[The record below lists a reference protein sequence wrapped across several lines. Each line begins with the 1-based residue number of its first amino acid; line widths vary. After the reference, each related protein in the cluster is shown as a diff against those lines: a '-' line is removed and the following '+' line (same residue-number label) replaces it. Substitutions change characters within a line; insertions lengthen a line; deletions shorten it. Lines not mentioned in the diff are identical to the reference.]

1 MYELTEELR
10 AEIAALDG
18 MTVSELAERYADL
31 AGESTHSRNKRY
43 LQRRVAWL
51 IQARE
56 FGGLS
61 EAARERALSI
71 ARLADIR
78 RTPATEGTTRRV
90 PVRSRPEPQIP
101 PPGTTLVRPYRGR
114 EIRVTILESGFE
126 WEGRVYRSL
135 SAAAKAITGQHLSGL
150 RFFGLSPRKE
160 RRS

>member
-10 AEIAALDG
+10 AEIAGLDELSVAELRDRYRALF
-18 MTVSELAERYADL
+18 
-31 AGESTHSRNKRY
+31 GEDSHSRNRRY
-43 LQRRVAWL
+43 LVRRCAWGV
-51 IQARE
+51 QARE

-78 RTPATEGTTRRV
+78 RTPPSEGKTRRV
-90 PVRSRPEPQIP
+90 PVDSRPDPKLP

-114 EIRVTILESGFE
+114 DVRVVVLESGFE

-135 SAAAKAITGQHLSGL
+135 SAVAKSVTGQHLSGL